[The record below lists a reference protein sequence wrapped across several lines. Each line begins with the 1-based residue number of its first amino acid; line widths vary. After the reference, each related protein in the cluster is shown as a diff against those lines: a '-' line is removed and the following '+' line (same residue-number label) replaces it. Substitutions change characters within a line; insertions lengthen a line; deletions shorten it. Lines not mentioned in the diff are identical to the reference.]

1 MDAASNI
8 ITLKRLFYLSYDRL
22 DARTQGL
29 FKYLIANPNHTNV
42 DTIFQL
48 HHIPWY
54 DQSPLGLLMR
64 CLKMFGRKEW
74 ILEDALKPIFSGRK
88 SYDKALRKLLQLELV
103 ERWEN
108 DVAVQS
114 TWRMIADPVELSNY
128 ILTSL

>member
-8 ITLKRLFYLSYDRL
+8 ITLKRLFHLSYDRL
-22 DARTQGL
+22 DARTQSL

-64 CLKMFGRKEW
+64 YLKMFGRKEW
-74 ILEDALKPIFSGRK
+74 ISENALKPIFSGRTQFG
-88 SYDKALRKLLQLELV
+88 SPQCPMIGIMGGR
-103 ERWEN
+103 ER
-108 DVAVQS
+108 
-114 TWRMIADPVELSNY
+114 
-128 ILTSL
+128 